1 MTKTHTVKKLTF
13 LGNKTDSEVKN
24 MSPERAVK
32 LNTTKNCNL
41 FEIHIQFELHLCF
54 EKPLP

>member
-1 MTKTHTVKKLTF
+1 M
-13 LGNKTDSEVKN
+13 GNKTDSEVKN

-54 EKPLP
+54 EKTLPWEKEV